1 MTRASSFAENKLSNP
16 ENQAEFYSCLLV
28 SRNKL
33 VYPTTNGKAVTARI
47 LHIQDSWY
55 NLI

>member
-16 ENQAEFYSCLLV
+16 ENQAEFYSYLLV

-33 VYPTTNGKAVTARI
+33 VYPTANGKAVTARI